1 MKDQLNHVQ
10 SYDHGVSVY
19 YNEAWDQFE
28 VHYGDV
34 QFLALSKTE
43 ARSAALFASLCLGS
57 N

>member
-1 MKDQLNHVQ
+1 MKNQLSHVQ

-19 YNEAWDQFE
+19 YNETWKQFE

-34 QFLALSKTE
+34 QFLAFSKTE